1 MAYASEVLILYHI
14 GIDLGGTNIVAG
26 ILRESC
32 IAPLPSIHAT
42 PRPADDSQPFD
53 RSGRYLL
60 YKESIPT
67 LPSRSAEEIIADA
80 ASLARTVA
88 HRAGVDLSDV
98 ATIGFVSPG
107 TVNPVS
113 GVIEFAGNVPFTD
126 FDAKYHLRR
135 YTGIEK
141 ITVDND
147 ANAAAYAEAVV
158 GAGRGVRDFL
168 MITIG
173 TGIGGAFVSAGDV
186 QRGFNFAGG
195 EFGHTVIV
203 AGGEKCTCGRLGC
216 AEAYCSVN
224 ALIRMTLDEMARAD
238 TAGEHTLLGDIAA
251 KTGVNGKTAFDAMR
265 EGDKAAESVVSRY
278 IYYLATALTNYINI
292 FQPEILAVGGG
303 ISKEGEYLLCPLR
316 RIIYSEMFN
325 RRQSPDKYTKIVIAS
340 LGGDAGVIGAALLAA
355 KEWSNEK

>member
-1 MAYASEVLILYHI
+1 MLILYHI

-26 ILRESC
+26 ILRESD
-32 IAPLPSIHAT
+32 IAPLLSF
-42 PRPADDSQPFD
+42 RSCSSDDSQPFAFCG
-53 RSGRYLL
+53 SCLL

-67 LPSRSAEEIIADA
+67 LPSRSAEEIMADA

-88 HRAGVDLSDV
+88 HSAGVDFRDV
-98 ATIGFVSPG
+98 TSIGFVSPG

-113 GVIEFAGNVPFTD
+113 GVVEFAGNVPFNN
-126 FDAKYHLRR
+126 FDAKLHLRHN
-135 YTGIEK
+135 TGIDK

-158 GAGRGVRDFL
+158 GAGCGVRDFL

-216 AEAYCSVN
+216 VEAYCSIN

-238 TAGEHTLLGDIAA
+238 ATGEHTLLSDIAA
-251 KTGVNGKTAFDAMR
+251 KTSGVNGKTAFDAMR
-265 EGDKAAESVVSRY
+265 RGDKVAESIVSRY
-278 IYYLATALTNYINI
+278 IYYLSTALTNYINI

-303 ISKEGEYLLCPLR
+303 ISKEGEYLLSPLR

-325 RRQSPDKYTKIVIAS
+325 RRQRPNKYTKIVTAS

-355 KEWSNEK
+355 KEWSNKK